1 MRPGWGHHAQDLLH
15 ASRPCQQ
22 ELEAAMAESTARAS
36 ELAAAQE
43 VITSLQHQLAEAQ
56 AAAAA
61 AQQQA
66 QAGAGGA
73 GGAPALTAAQ
83 QQLMAR
89 MAERLEALEAGHR

>member
-1 MRPGWGHHAQDLLH
+1 
-15 ASRPCQQ
+15 
-22 ELEAAMAESTARAS
+22 MAESTARAS